1 MDEILAYLKENP
13 TYYLATVDANGDPQI
28 RPFGTIAQVDCK
40 LYIQTGKVK
49 EVYRQIL
56 AHPRAAICTM
66 GKDGTWIRIEADFI
80 PDDAPAL
87 CDAILDQYPELRPMY
102 APGDGNCTALRLENI
117 HATLSSFEAPTRVL
131 AE

>member
-28 RPFGTIAQVDCK
+28 RPFGTIAQVDGK

-102 APGDGNCTALRLENI
+102 APGDGN
-117 HATLSSFEAPTRVL
+117 
-131 AE
+131 